1 MVSGHLQTKKDYY
14 YIVLSIKDENN
25 KRKQIWL
32 STGLPM
38 KNNKKRAEQMLL
50 EARRNYGSQ
59 ESEITSEDDETIINE
74 VAEKIRKKRDSAAI
88 SELMVKW
95 LKSIRLEVNETTYAS
110 YYYNV
115 YGVINPYFDEMKMTL
130 ITITPDD
137 IQDFY
142 EEKLADVKASTVT
155 HYHAILKQAFK
166 YALKKDMIMKNP
178 MEDIKRPKSEI
189 FVGNFYNVDEL
200 NRLFDVVKG
209 DKLELAV
216 LFGAFYGLRRSEM
229 VGLKWNA
236 IDFYNNQITI
246 QHTVTS
252 CSINNK
258 LTLVEKDTTKSKSS
272 HRTLPL
278 VEPFKV
284 RLLELRDEQNRNRG
298 LCGRS
303 YNSKYNEYLYVD
315 VVGDRIKPDYITE
328 RFPKFLA
335 KHGLRR
341 IRYHDLRHSCASLLL
356 SNGVSMKEIQD
367 WLGHSDFSTTA
378 NRYTH
383 LDTKS
388 KLNSADKMV
397 TGLKLN

>member
-32 STGLPM
+32 STGLPI
-38 KNNKKRAEQMLL
+38 KNNKKKADQMLL
-50 EARRNYGSQ
+50 EARRNYSTQ
-59 ESEITSEDDETIINE
+59 ESEIPSEDDETIINE

-130 ITITPDD
+130 TTVTPDD

-142 EEKLADVKASTVT
+142 EDKLADVKASTVT

-166 YALKKDMIMKNP
+166 YALKKDLIMKNP

-189 FVGNFYNVDEL
+189 FVGNFYNLDEL

-236 IDFYNNQITI
+236 IDFYNNQITT

-284 RLLELRDEQNRNRG
+284 RLLELRDEQNRNRD

-367 WLGHSDFSTTA
+367 WLGHLDFSTTA
-378 NRYTH
+378 NRYAH

-397 TGLKLN
+397 TGLKL